1 MLEDPGE
8 KLEEMFLRG
17 HLADEFLLL
26 EGDILQAFQVN
37 FLLGYSLYQLI
48 DVGFIFIFLHLY
60 IS

>member
-17 HLADEFLLL
+17 YLADKFLLL
-26 EGDILQAFQVN
+26 EGDVLQTFQVD
-37 FLLGYSLYQLI
+37 FLLRYSLDQLI
-48 DVGFIFIFLHLY
+48 NVGFIFIFLHLY